1 MNTQSGAGANSA
13 GNSAQ
18 KVVIVSQ
25 KSAVIGFVISVFIG
39 MFGID
44 RLYKG
49 DKVLALLK
57 FLCALGFLFCL
68 LGYYVEIGFTLAF
81 ATQEPLVIF
90 ASKPL
95 LFCAFDVLW
104 YFADWILVPL
114 GISRDNAKRLAAAQN
129 GGVAVAQN
137 KPKDDPYEYAAP
149 QKPLLNLSE
158 STTKLVA
165 AVVCALL
172 LVGILGIYAYLWAT
186 SQA

>member
-1 MNTQSGAGANSA
+1 M
-13 GNSAQ
+13 
-18 KVVIVSQ
+18 IVSQ
-25 KSAVIGFVISVFIG
+25 KSAVIGFVLSVFIG

-57 FLCALGFLFCL
+57 FLCALGFLFCF
-68 LGYYVEIGFTLAF
+68 LGYLMEMGFTLLFAF
-81 ATQEPLVIF
+81 QEPLAIF

-104 YFADWILVPL
+104 YFADWIFVPL
-114 GISRDNAKRLAAAQN
+114 GISRDNARRLAEAQN
-129 GGVAVAQN
+129 GGIIAQNVGVAGVEFAKN

-149 QKPLLNLSE
+149 RKPLLNLSE
-158 STTKLVA
+158 RTKKLVA
-165 AVVCALL
+165 VVVCALL
-172 LVGILGIYAYLWAT
+172 LVGILAIYGYLWAT

>member
-1 MNTQSGAGANSA
+1 MSDTQTSNSA

-25 KSAVIGFVISVFIG
+25 KSAVIGFVLSVFIG

-57 FLCALGFLFCL
+57 FLCALGFLFCF
-68 LGYYVEIGFTLAF
+68 LGYLMEMGFTLLFAF
-81 ATQEPLVIF
+81 QEPLAIF

-129 GGVAVAQN
+129 GGVEFAQN
-137 KPKDDPYEYAAP
+137 KPKDDPYEYAP
-149 QKPLLNLSE
+149 RKPLLNLSE
-158 STTKLVA
+158 RTTKLVA

-172 LVGILGIYAYLWAT
+172 LVGILAIYGYLWAT